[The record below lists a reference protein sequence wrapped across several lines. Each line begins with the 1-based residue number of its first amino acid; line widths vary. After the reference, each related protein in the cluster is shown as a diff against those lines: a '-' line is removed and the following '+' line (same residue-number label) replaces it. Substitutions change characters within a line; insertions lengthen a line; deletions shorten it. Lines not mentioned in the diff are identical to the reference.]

1 MKQLL
6 ICLFLFAA
14 SSFIM
19 PLNTDLTPKDRKF
32 AIDYYQK
39 TKQRLLN
46 DVQKLS
52 DAQLN
57 YKPDSTRWSVA
68 QCIEHIALA
77 ENGLWQWCMMTL
89 RSDSARLL
97 KPDKSPANEELIA
110 AVTDRSKK
118 AQAPEMLRP
127 GNQFPGAREA
137 LSAYLSRR
145 DSTIRFLETTAAPLR
160 DHYMQTPAG
169 TLDVFQGLLLLA
181 AHSERHTLQIE
192 EVMRSPGFPKK

>member
-6 ICLFLFAA
+6 VCLFLFAA
-14 SSFIM
+14 SSFM
-19 PLNTDLTPKDRKF
+19 MRSNEDLTPKDRKF
-32 AIDYYQK
+32 AVDYYLK

-46 DVQKLS
+46 DVQGLS

-57 YKPDSTRWSVA
+57 YKPDSARWSVA

-89 RSDSARLL
+89 GSDSATLI
-97 KPDKSPANEELIA
+97 KPEKFLTNEELIA

-127 GNQFPGAREA
+127 GNQFAGVPEA
-137 LSAYLSRR
+137 LSAYRSRR
-145 DSTIRFLETTAAPLR
+145 DSTIQFLRTTTAPLR

-192 EVMRSPGFPKK
+192 ELIRSPGFPKK